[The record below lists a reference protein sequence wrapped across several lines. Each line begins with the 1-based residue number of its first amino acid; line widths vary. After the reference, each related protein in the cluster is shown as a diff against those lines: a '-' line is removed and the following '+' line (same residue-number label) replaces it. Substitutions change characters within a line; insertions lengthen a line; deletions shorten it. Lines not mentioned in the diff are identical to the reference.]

1 MWLLNIFLGGKLSR
15 KIPNYH
21 NEEDAFRLLQNWWTE
36 YVPAPTSIIKDL
48 QITWTKGG
56 VRVLQPSPPKEIPNP
71 FQLRPSSIKNKIISF
86 RDKTQSRKD
95 TNRTKMLRGIWN
107 MNGAVGPL
115 EGKPY
120 EKEIP
125 VKQNVIQRTFYL
137 NPIESF
143 VLPVPI
149 ISNNYS
155 VKDSQRTF
163 LSLESNILAIAGA
176 HHHYLNGD
184 HHTHPSLS

>member
-86 RDKTQSRKD
+86 RDKHNQDLASLRFMMGL
-95 TNRTKMLRGIWN
+95 NRI
-107 MNGAVGPL
+107 P
-115 EGKPY
+115 
-120 EKEIP
+120 EKETQLS
-125 VKQNVIQRTFYL
+125 KH
-137 NPIESF
+137 
-143 VLPVPI
+143 I
-149 ISNNYS
+149 I
-155 VKDSQRTF
+155 
-163 LSLESNILAIAGA
+163 
-176 HHHYLNGD
+176 
-184 HHTHPSLS
+184 